1 MDFPVFRQRWF
12 RIGAPV
18 VGVLIL
24 YALLHWRQP
33 AETAAGWMVD
43 LLAGAMVFFI
53 TLAFAS
59 QYILPVRT
67 IRERR
72 TALDRLFLYVFGG
85 HGPIVFVRD
94 GELQADPEELKR
106 RGAGVILLD
115 GSSGLVLERGRKFSR
130 AAGPG
135 IVFTQANERIAA
147 TLDLRRQARTQSTQ
161 ALTQDGIELRTEVTV
176 EFGLDPGE
184 EVSPG
189 DLPDDKNFFGR
200 ARITPAFPFNP
211 DSAFKAVYGGAITE
225 KEPLEWD
232 DLPIIVAAESFRD
245 QVSRVTLDDLFLP
258 KDPDSSPVAALQSR
272 LTAQVEFAP
281 LLRERGIK
289 VYSASAGLLTLP
301 EEVTRQRLR
310 SWATRWQK
318 LQMTTLADGEAKAEQ
333 IKERAR
339 AEAQMDMLDQFKGFQ
354 DLLAADAGPIN
365 KEEIT
370 KQWVVALE
378 RVAGDPITRMLLPG
392 DTMRQI
398 SNLRHWVDVTVES
411 GAEPPKV
418 IGQPEASEDL
428 SEVVAALLNAG
439 TQETPNDAVKT
450 AGGDRP
456 GEAS

>member
-1 MDFPVFRQRWF
+1 M
-12 RIGAPV
+12 
-18 VGVLIL
+18 
-24 YALLHWRQP
+24 
-33 AETAAGWMVD
+33 
-43 LLAGAMVFFI
+43 
-53 TLAFAS
+53 
-59 QYILPVRT
+59 
-67 IRERR
+67 
-72 TALDRLFLYVFGG
+72 
-85 HGPIVFVRD
+85 
-94 GELQADPEELKR
+94 
-106 RGAGVILLD
+106 
-115 GSSGLVLERGRKFSR
+115 
-130 AAGPG
+130 
-135 IVFTQANERIAA
+135 
-147 TLDLRRQARTQSTQ
+147 
-161 ALTQDGIELRTEVTV
+161 
-176 EFGLDPGE
+176 
-184 EVSPG
+184 
-189 DLPDDKNFFGR
+189 
-200 ARITPAFPFNP
+200 
-211 DSAFKAVYGGAITE
+211 YGGAITE

-398 SNLRHWVDVTVES
+398 SNLRHWVEDVT
-411 GAEPPKV
+411 AEPPKV